1 MSANLRIWVE
11 ACHNPAFRCG
21 GWAFVQRDGETL
33 AGMAGGERS
42 IGAERTALAALAAA
56 LKDLPAGAA
65 VEILSSDKALHNA
78 WRRLAD
84 LRAGGDA
91 PEADLDLWARLRTAT
106 EGRSAKVTPATI
118 TPGGPTAFA
127 KAWADQAY
135 EKTKARGA
143 FSAAIPKVNL
153 AKAGA

>member
-1 MSANLRIWVE
+1 MSATLRIWVE

-21 GWAFVQRDGETL
+21 GWAFVRREDETL

-42 IGAERTALAALAAA
+42 VSAERAALAALAAA

-65 VEILSSDKALHNA
+65 VEILTSDKALHGA
-78 WRRLAD
+78 WRRLAE
-84 LRAGGDA
+84 LRAGGEPPA
-91 PEADLDLWARLRTAT
+91 EDLDLWARLRTAT
-106 EGRSAKVTPATI
+106 EGRSAKVTPTASA
-118 TPGGPTAFA
+118 PGGPTAFA

-143 FSAAIPKVNL
+143 FTAAIPKRNL

>member
-1 MSANLRIWVE
+1 MSVTLQIWVE

-21 GWAFVQRDGETL
+21 GWAFVRRDGETL

-42 IGAERTALAALAAA
+42 VSADRAALMTLAAA

-65 VEILSSDKALHNA
+65 VEILSSDGALHGA
-78 WRRLAD
+78 WRRLAA
-84 LRAGGDA
+84 LRAGGDPPA
-91 PEADLDLWARLRTAT
+91 EDLDLWARLRTAT
-106 EGRSAKVTPATI
+106 EGRSAKVTPAAR

-135 EKTKARGA
+135 EKTKARGP

>member
-1 MSANLRIWVE
+1 MSAALRIWVE

-21 GWAFVQRDGETL
+21 GWAFVRREGETL
-33 AGMAGGERS
+33 AGAAGGERS
-42 IGAERTALAALAAA
+42 VSAERAALAALAAA

-65 VEILSSDKALHNA
+65 VEILSADKAIHAA
-78 WRRLAD
+78 WRRLAE
-84 LRAGGDA
+84 LRAGGEA
-91 PEADLDLWARLRTAT
+91 PEADLDLWARLQTAT
-106 EGRSAKVTPATI
+106 QGRSAKVTPAAS

-135 EKTKARGA
+135 EKTKARGP
-143 FSAAIPKVNL
+143 FTAAIPKINL